1 MIRACR
7 IVAGPGRWRA
17 STPQEKGSYEGDAV
31 TFVADTGER
40 VSFRVT
46 AGKNAPRIT
55 LKTMWIEK
63 QKDRPAD

>member
-1 MIRACR
+1 
-7 IVAGPGRWRA
+7 
-17 STPQEKGSYEGDAV
+17 V

-46 AGKNAPRIT
+46 AGKSAPRIT